1 MQEGQVEGSSRAK
14 WFEQGSTPGYKLRE
28 LIPEM
33 DSGIQAKPSLT
44 REKKMSPKSW
54 E

>member
-14 WFEQGSTPGYKLRE
+14 WFEQGSTPGYKLRG

-33 DSGIQAKPSLT
+33 DSGNPSQAKSYQG
-44 REKKMSPKSW
+44 KKDEP
-54 E
+54 